1 VELHEGDRQDLA
13 EVKVSPRSAAAT
25 GTQAPSPAGGSLRAH
40 LCPLLVV
47 CLVAAAVAGFYFL
60 LYPAKGYPMPIGWD
74 TPRYLDQTNIV
85 AVHGL
90 SGVPA
95 RLPPPGKTLASRAA
109 FPVIVLSLSSLFTA
123 STFKLAQTVPLAAAT
138 ATALAAAA
146 FVSACLRRREWE
158 FAAVAL
164 VIGLSP
170 QLIRLVAPETYTDN
184 LFLTALAFAALVP
197 TLFAVRDGR
206 GSLAAVLLLGA
217 GALAHLLFF
226 GALMAVLALV
236 AAAYLPASWRA
247 RRVERTGAWDTPA
260 GRLGLVVGGAAGM
273 AAVGMFGL
281 LRKAPDT
288 PFLSPGELDK
298 KLREDIPLYLY
309 PVTAPLAALGAAFVG
324 LAAGLGPRPPKRSS
338 PGVASPGA
346 TDRFGARFLLTVLG
360 AWVAVVLAGLAL
372 FGIFGANV
380 PPHRFLAMLLPLPI
394 LAALGILGLARWVS
408 SLEGAARRSLS
419 RRAAAAVIVAGLG
432 GLAILGYRDY
442 YVTLPSKRGVEWI
455 EFHKIEET
463 TNAVA
468 YLDAMGIPS
477 DRPVVF
483 VVDDFGVNPLSDIP
497 EKAYI
502 VRSALPADRLE
513 HSWFYV
519 GSPDNYLARR
529 PTHRDRPRTYNVNSD
544 SFWNPL
550 RTLLASSPR
559 PPVALLLNSL
569 TSFYGQEL
577 SRHPGWEAAPGVI
590 VLQGPRPATPIP
602 AGIPPWGLRTVPQ
615 GVFLSVGTILLLALI
630 GLGWAVAL
638 LPAGV
643 RSFELLALGPAFGI
657 GFLLFAGVLVDAVGI
672 RLTGLGG
679 TSAVL
684 LAGGTGWVLGLA
696 RLRRRGLPQL
706 FPA

>member
-1 VELHEGDRQDLA
+1 M
-13 EVKVSPRSAAAT
+13 KVSPRSAATT
-25 GTQAPSPAGGSLRAH
+25 GSQTPSPAGGSLRAH
-40 LCPLLVV
+40 LRPLLVV

-95 RLPPPGKTLASRAA
+95 RLPPPSKTLASRAA

-197 TLFAVRDGR
+197 TLFAVRGGH

-226 GALMAVLALV
+226 GAVMAVLALV

-247 RRVERTGAWDTPA
+247 RRVERTAAWQTPA
-260 GRLGLVVGGAAGM
+260 GRLGLVIGGAAGL

-298 KLREDIPLYLY
+298 KLRQDVPLYLY
-309 PVTAPLAALGAAFVG
+309 PVTAPLAALGAAFAA
-324 LAAGLGPRPPKRSS
+324 LAARLGLRSARRRSVAGEDGTAPEPERPAPL
-338 PGVASPGA
+338 GA
-346 TDRFGARFLLTVLG
+346 PDPFGARFLLTVLS

-408 SLEGAARRSLS
+408 SLEGAARRNLA
-419 RRAAAAVIVAGLG
+419 RRAGAAVIVAGLG

-468 YLDAMGIPS
+468 YLDAMGIPT

-502 VRSALPADRLE
+502 VRSALPADRLV

-529 PTHRDRPRTYNVNSD
+529 PTHRERPRTYNVNSD
-544 SFWNPL
+544 SFWRPL

-569 TSFYGQEL
+569 TSFYDAEL

-615 GVFLSVGTILLLALI
+615 GVFLSGGTILLLALI

-657 GFLLFAGVLVDAVGI
+657 GFLLFAGVLVDAVGV

-684 LAGGTGWVLGLA
+684 LAGGAGWLLGAA
-696 RLRRRGLPQL
+696 RLRRHGLPSL